1 MSPLLS
7 TVRLHPLLVTHNRD
21 YEKTNARWKGLA
33 EVHDVLAECSRY
45 SLDVYE
51 AGSREEQAGVMA
63 LWSESSTPVT
73 RSYKSL
79 AGVTSAKLSLDSP
92 PEAAVE
98 ATPDNTPYTTPVKDL
113 TASRPPDDGQGS
125 QHVRSLT
132 FKSPGPSSP
141 TKTVM
146 SPTKESSLFRFP
158 EIERRDSLFGDGA
171 IPPYPT
177 LSKRDSL
184 GLGIPSLRLKM
195 TGSVDPESEA
205 NRPSPVKFTSAP
217 PLLSSESRYNMD
229 RAKLLSLTDT
239 QDTGDQAREETD
251 AEVSSITGSVSGL
264 EKPHGLS
271 TRHITPQ
278 MFSESANTSRTIS
291 RISQDQE
298 TDMCVP
304 DKCQPGQN
312 TESVSQLVTKVMRR
326 VRRITLCEPG
336 EGSGAGQETGTEDTD
351 GKMKRCSSC
360 PNITVELTSSVKVK
374 VKPTPNKNKLRFS
387 SGTQTDPSLNFLP
400 YETLFPHALPITTN
414 SPSGKPLP
422 APQQLLMTYIDN
434 AYEVKNMKD
443 LSSQIQ
449 LLRSQVCQVLFR
461 LLLLSYC
468 L

>member
-45 SLDVYE
+45 SQDVYE
-51 AGSREEQAGVMA
+51 AGSREEQVGVMA

-73 RSYKSL
+73 ARGYKSL
-79 AGVTSAKLSLDSP
+79 AHVTSAKLSLDSP

-113 TASRPPDDGQGS
+113 TATRPPNDGQGP

-158 EIERRDSLFGDGA
+158 EVERRDSLFGDGA
-171 IPPYPT
+171 LPSHPT

-195 TGSVDPESEA
+195 TGSVDPETEA
-205 NRPSPVKFTSAP
+205 SRPSPVKFTSAP

-264 EKPHGLS
+264 ERPHGLG

-278 MFSESANTSRTIS
+278 MFSESANTSRTMS
-291 RISQDQE
+291 RISQDQPDTE
-298 TDMCVP
+298 MCEP
-304 DKCQPGQN
+304 DKCEPGRN

-336 EGSGAGQETGTEDTD
+336 EGQETDTP
-351 GKMKRCSSC
+351 GQHGGMTRCISC
-360 PNITVELTSSVKVK
+360 PNITLELNSKPRVKT
-374 VKPTPNKNKLRFS
+374 TPNKNKLRFS

-400 YETLFPHALPITTN
+400 YETLFPHALPILKN

-422 APQQLLMTYIDN
+422 APQQLLGAYIDN
-434 AYEVKNMKD
+434 AYEAQNIKD
-443 LSSQIQ
+443 LSSQIK
-449 LLRSQVCQVLFR
+449 LLRSQVC
-461 LLLLSYC
+461 LLSI
-468 L
+468 